1 MTKEFNT
8 TGSCN
13 PAMHYMVDTSK
24 KLAQIEELIDRGK
37 YFTIN
42 RARQFGK
49 TTTLDS
55 LFRLLSDKYFIIK
68 ISFEGLGE
76 DDYREGRL
84 FLAEFQKI
92 LVKRIKTISY
102 DLADFWKSPVLSFGD
117 LSKKVYDFCKLVN
130 KPVVL
135 MIDEVDKSQNNQLF
149 LDLLGMLRNLYLERS
164 ESGDM
169 SSTFHSVILAGV
181 YDVKNLKIKLRP
193 DEERKYN
200 SPWNIAAK
208 FKVDMTFNPNEIIT
222 MLNEY
227 EIDYQT
233 GMNKAFIAN
242 EIYKYTSGYPYLVSC
257 ICSIIHDELEQ
268 DWSEKGIQDAIKI
281 LIKDRENTLLGDL
294 TKNVETYPDFEKLM
308 TDVLLH
314 DKEIVYEPNVPAID
328 LALTFSAVKEDAHG
342 HITVHNL
349 VFEQK
354 LYNYFVAKE
363 SLKGNSDFSGNR
375 SIYVT
380 NGRLNMPLVI
390 ARFQDLM
397 RNERRRA
404 DDEFLERQGRLL
416 FLCFLKPIINGT
428 GFYYVEPETRNGG
441 RMDIVVSFAGEEFVI
456 ELKIWRGEKYEVEG
470 KVQLAEYLKTR
481 GLNEGYLVTF
491 SFLKNKTV
499 QEEPEWV
506 EHDGKRIY
514 EAII

>member
-55 LFRLLSDKYFIIK
+55 LFRLLSGKYFIIK

-208 FKVDMTFNPNEIIT
+208 FKVDMTFHPDEIIT

-227 EIDYQT
+227 EADYQT

-242 EIYKYTSGYPYLVSC
+242 EIYKYTSGYPYLVSY
-257 ICSIIHDELEQ
+257 ICSIIDKELGK

-281 LIKDRENTLLGDL
+281 LIKERENTLLGDL
-294 TKNVETYPDFEKLM
+294 TKNIETYPDFEKLM
-308 TDVLLH
+308 TDMLLH

-404 DDEFLERQGRLL
+404 DDEFLERHGRLL
-416 FLCFLKPIINGT
+416 FLCFLKPIINGI

-481 GLNEGYLVTF
+481 NLNEGYLVTF
-491 SFLKNKTV
+491 SFLKNKTI
-499 QEEPEWV
+499 QEEPEWI
-506 EHDGKRIY
+506 EHDGKQIY

>member
-200 SPWNIAAK
+200 SPWNIATD
-208 FKVDMTFNPNEIIT
+208 FDVDMTFHPDEIIT

-227 EIDYQT
+227 ETDHHT
-233 GMNKAFIAN
+233 GMDKEFISN
-242 EIYKYTSGYPYLVSC
+242 EIYKYTSGYPFLVSK
-257 ICSIIHDELEQ
+257 ICELIDRRFEK
-268 DWSEKGIQDAIKI
+268 DWSERGIQMA
-281 LIKDRENTLLGDL
+281 
-294 TKNVETYPDFEKLM
+294 V
-308 TDVLLH
+308 
-314 DKEIVYEPNVPAID
+314 KEIV
-328 LALTFSAVKEDAHG
+328 
-342 HITVHNL
+342 
-349 VFEQK
+349 
-354 LYNYFVAKE
+354 
-363 SLKGNSDFSGNR
+363 KGNSGTLIDDISKNLENNEELRSFMYSISVNGQTYTYTMINPLIKIADMFSYIKDVDGKTTIHNLIFEECFQQYFTIDYEQKNAGKI
-375 SIYVT
+375 SVTQGEYVQ
-380 NGRLNMPLVI
+380 NGKLNMPYVI
-390 ARFQDLM
+390 ERFQSLI
-397 RNERRRA
+397 RNEYRKA
-404 DDEFLERQGRLL
+404 DNEFMERQGRLL

-481 GLNEGYLVTF
+481 NLNEGYLVTF

>member
-1 MTKEFNT
+1 
-8 TGSCN
+8 
-13 PAMHYMVDTSK
+13 MVDTSK
-24 KLAQIEELIDRGK
+24 KLAQIEEYIDDGL

-200 SPWNIAAK
+200 SPWNIATD
-208 FKVDMTFNPNEIIT
+208 FDVDMTFHPDEIIT

-227 EIDYQT
+227 ETDHHT
-233 GMNKAFIAN
+233 GMDKEFISN
-242 EIYKYTSGYPYLVSC
+242 EIYKYTSGYPFLVSK
-257 ICSIIHDELEQ
+257 ICELIDRRFEK
-268 DWSEKGIQDAIKI
+268 DWSERGIQMA
-281 LIKDRENTLLGDL
+281 
-294 TKNVETYPDFEKLM
+294 V
-308 TDVLLH
+308 
-314 DKEIVYEPNVPAID
+314 KEIV
-328 LALTFSAVKEDAHG
+328 
-342 HITVHNL
+342 
-349 VFEQK
+349 
-354 LYNYFVAKE
+354 
-363 SLKGNSDFSGNR
+363 KGNSGTLIDDISKNLENNEELRSFMYSISVNGQTYTYTMINPLIKIADMFSYIKDVDGKTAIHNLIFEECFQQYFTIDYEQKNAGKINVTK
-375 SIYVT
+375 SEYVL
-380 NGRLNMPLVI
+380 NGKLNMPYVI
-390 ARFQDLM
+390 ERFQKLIH
-397 RNERRRA
+397 NEYRKE
-404 DDEFLERQGRLL
+404 DNEFLERQGRLL
-416 FLCFLKPIINGT
+416 FLCFLKPIVNGS
-428 GFYYVEPETRNGG
+428 GFYYVEPETRDGG
-441 RMDIVVSFAGEEFVI
+441 RMDLVVSFGGEEFVI

-481 GLNEGYLVTF
+481 NLDEGYLVTF

-499 QEEPEWV
+499 QKEPEWV

>member
-49 TTTLDS
+49 TTTLNS

-208 FKVDMTFNPNEIIT
+208 FKVDMTFHPDEIIT

-227 EIDYQT
+227 EADYQT

-257 ICSIIHDELEQ
+257 ICSIIDKELEK

-308 TDVLLH
+308 KDVLLH

-397 RNERRRA
+397 RNERRKA

-416 FLCFLKPIINGT
+416 FLCFLKPIINGI

-441 RMDIVVSFAGEEFVI
+441 RMDIVVSFVGEEFVI

-481 GLNEGYLVTF
+481 NLNEGYLVTF
-491 SFLKNKTV
+491 SFLKNKTI
-499 QEEPEWV
+499 QEEPEWI
-506 EHDGKRIY
+506 EHDGKQIY

>member
-294 TKNVETYPDFEKLM
+294 TKNVEIYPDFEKLM

-481 GLNEGYLVTF
+481 NLNEGYLVTF
-491 SFLKNKTV
+491 SFLKNKTI

>member
-1 MTKEFNT
+1 
-8 TGSCN
+8 
-13 PAMHYMVDTSK
+13 MVDTSR
-24 KLAQIEELIDRGK
+24 KLAQIEEYIEEGS

-49 TTTLDS
+49 TTTMDS
-55 LFRLLSDKYFIIK
+55 LFRLLSDKYFMIK

-76 DDYREGRL
+76 EDYREGRF
-84 FLAEFQKI
+84 FLSEFQKI
-92 LVKRIKTISY
+92 LQKKIKTVSS
-102 DLADFWKSPVLSFGD
+102 DLADFWKTPALSFGD
-117 LSKKVYDFCKLVN
+117 LSQKVYDFCKLVN

-169 SSTFHSVILAGV
+169 NSTFHSVILAGV

-208 FKVDMTFNPNEIIT
+208 FNVDMTFHPDEIIT

-227 EIDYQT
+227 EADYQT
-233 GMNKAFIAN
+233 GMNKVFIAN

-257 ICSIIHDELEQ
+257 ICSIIDKELEK

-349 VFEQK
+349 VFE
-354 LYNYFVAKE
+354 LLLSAK
-363 SLKGNSDFSGNR
+363 
-375 SIYVT
+375 
-380 NGRLNMPLVI
+380 
-390 ARFQDLM
+390 Q
-397 RNERRRA
+397 
-404 DDEFLERQGRLL
+404 
-416 FLCFLKPIINGT
+416 
-428 GFYYVEPETRNGG
+428 
-441 RMDIVVSFAGEEFVI
+441 
-456 ELKIWRGEKYEVEG
+456 
-470 KVQLAEYLKTR
+470 
-481 GLNEGYLVTF
+481 
-491 SFLKNKTV
+491 
-499 QEEPEWV
+499 
-506 EHDGKRIY
+506 
-514 EAII
+514 

>member
-481 GLNEGYLVTF
+481 NLNEGYLVTF
-491 SFLKNKTV
+491 SFLKNKTI